1 MLLTLIYIFYF
12 LNGNLVSKMDKL
24 EEQISK
30 SIKKTRN
37 GSKSPG
43 TESIFKLLTMDA
55 ATNTA
60 VEDTKEK
67 IQLL

>member
-30 SIKKTRN
+30 SIKKTRK
-37 GSKSPG
+37 GS
-43 TESIFKLLTMDA
+43 
-55 ATNTA
+55 
-60 VEDTKEK
+60 
-67 IQLL
+67 